1 MKGLVHKIDAF
12 LKLVIVVCLSLMAF
26 LVFTNVVLR
35 YAFNSGITW
44 SEEVSRFL
52 FVWLIFLGAILAF
65 KDNEHL
71 GVDSFVK
78 KLPMAGKKVVYIISN
93 IVLLITLVFL
103 LDGSW
108 KLTLLNVDLS
118 APATGMSYAYIYVF
132 GVIMS
137 GAMIIITLYKLFRF
151 IVKKDMSQ
159 LIMTAGS
166 EELVELA
173 ELENVRN
180 KTGAKE
186 K

>member
-1 MKGLVHKIDAF
+1 MKGLVYKIDAL
-12 LKLVIVVCLSLMAF
+12 LKLVIVICLSLMAIF
-26 LVFTNVVLR
+26 VFTNVVLR

-78 KLPMAGKKVVYIISN
+78 KLPLAGKKVVYTISN
-93 IVLLITLVFL
+93 IILLITLVFL
-103 LDGSW
+103 FDGSW

-137 GAMIIITLYKLFRF
+137 GAMILIILFKLFRF
-151 IVKKDMSQ
+151 IFKKDMSQ
-159 LIMTAGS
+159 LIMTTGS
-166 EELVELA
+166 EEIVELA
-173 ELENVRN
+173 ELENVKD
-180 KTGAKE
+180 KTEAK
-186 K
+186 KK